1 MITVQDEYSPL
12 VTYPHNFTLTVGRWL
27 STWLIRWLVQSYV
40 WLVTCFNSV
49 IIHVLNLTLCST
61 SIKVK
66 IESKSGREC
75 HVSWNEWFPLS
86 LWPHS
91 GVGLYSNLQWIV
103 KIRICTHKV
112 SLIEFLDPLPMD
124 KKGGG
129 SKSLP
134 HFSQFFHLSLFS
146 PLFSSF
152 VLSFSLPSFSFFT
165 SKWMATKSEWKV
177 SCLTKLQA
185 AVCYFNTICIYICQH
200 SWRYW
205 WAWNHLFSFLFY
217 FFGYFLLV
225 SGIEFTLWEP
235 PFIQFRTA

>member
-1 MITVQDEYSPL
+1 MCSILPCVQLLLKWKLKANQGGNVMYLEMNGSHYHYGPTVELVCTLIFNGLWKSVFALTKCPL
-12 VTYPHNFTLTVGRWL
+12 LNSWTRFLWTKKEGAPSLFPISLNSFT
-27 STWLIRWLVQSYV
+27 
-40 WLVTCFNSV
+40 
-49 IIHVLNLTLCST
+49 
-61 SIKVK
+61 
-66 IESKSGREC
+66 
-75 HVSWNEWFPLS
+75 
-86 LWPHS
+86 
-91 GVGLYSNLQWIV
+91 
-103 KIRICTHKV
+103 
-112 SLIEFLDPLPMD
+112 
-124 KKGGG
+124 
-129 SKSLP
+129 
-134 HFSQFFHLSLFS
+134 SLFS